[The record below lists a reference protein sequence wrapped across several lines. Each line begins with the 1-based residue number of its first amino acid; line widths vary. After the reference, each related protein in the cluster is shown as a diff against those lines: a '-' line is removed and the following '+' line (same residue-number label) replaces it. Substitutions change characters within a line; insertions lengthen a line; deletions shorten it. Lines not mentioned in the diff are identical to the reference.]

1 MTDQPTSPAI
11 QPPETDIQYRILFE
25 NSPVSIW
32 EEDFSAVKTLFDK
45 LRHEGITDIEAYFEK
60 QPESVLQCADLV
72 KIIDVNRATLK
83 LHGANSKEELL
94 AGLANTFTPE
104 SFDTFRE
111 ELACLWHGETE
122 LQRDA
127 VVKTLAGEPRNVTIY
142 FTVCPGYEE
151 TLGRAFVSLIDITER
166 KQSEQALFDSELRM
180 TRFIANLPAFFFTF
194 RKSADGRLC
203 FPYASPGIKT
213 LYGLE
218 PKDVREDMAPLHM
231 LAHPE
236 DRPHIEACLE
246 EAFST
251 LEPFHMEYRVCRP
264 GMPERW
270 LECRSITVPDSDGN
284 PLWHGIMLDI
294 TDRKEAAEA
303 LVISE
308 RKYRTLAGV
317 IPDNIIRYDR
327 EGRVTYLNPTLEKTL
342 GIHASDRIGKRVREF
357 HTDGSYEAYAQ
368 AIDTVLATGEELEF
382 EFILPKSD
390 PPRIHA
396 MHMVAEHN
404 EQGEI
409 DGALAISHD
418 ITERKQKEK
427 ELLASE
433 QQFRSLVENSP
444 DNIVRYDRECRL
456 IYYNP
461 TMAQNMPF
469 DAELALGKTPEELGF
484 GGHGVSAE
492 YEKHIRQ
499 VLQNG
504 ESSDMELTVPNAQ
517 GEPRNNLVRFT
528 AEYDT
533 QDEVSGVLA
542 IGRDITELKQAE
554 QERQLH
560 TDFLA
565 KLDRINRAIQ
575 GAEDIETMMGNVLDE
590 TLSIFDCDRAV
601 LVHPCDPDAATWAS
615 PMERTSPDYPGL
627 GTKGLD
633 IPMDQE
639 VAAMFELMLKTRGV
653 VKFGPGTDRP
663 LPKDDDE
670 IYNIKSFMAVALFPK
685 TGKPWQLGLHQCSY
699 GRLWTEAE
707 EQLLMEI
714 ARRLTDG
721 LTGMLIQRDLIESE
735 AKYRRIVDTANEGIL
750 ILNKHAEVVF
760 LNVHL
765 AKMLGYTLEDLQN
778 HHVTDFMLQEDLAD
792 HQQKLTRRHQNLAE
806 TYERRLIRKD
816 GSILWTLISA
826 APIFDGNQYRGALS
840 MVTDITALKE
850 AEHKLKRAL
859 EVTEGIINA
868 IPDNLFEVDDKGV
881 YLNVWTRNPEQLAA
895 PKEELLGKRA
905 DEMLPPE
912 AAAKAMAAIR
922 EADEKGIS
930 LDNIIR
936 LDLPDGSHW
945 FEHSLSKVPSDDP
958 AAPPHFVVLSR
969 DVTERMRVEEALRAS
984 EQRFHAIFNQSFQ
997 FIGLMSTDGTLL
1009 EANHAATEFTGIDRS
1024 EVLGKP
1030 FWEGP
1035 WWSHS
1040 TELQQQL
1047 RDAVRDA
1054 AGGQFVR
1061 MEVTHPD
1068 ANGNVHYVDFS
1079 LTPVTDTDGKVIQL
1093 IPEGRDITERKLTEE
1108 ALRHEQMLLNRI
1120 MLTSP
1125 VGIAMVNRKGQI
1137 TFANPQ
1143 AEKILGLNKEE
1154 ITQRSYNAPEWNAT
1168 TIDGEPM
1175 PDEAQ
1180 PFSRVM
1186 AARKPVFDVQHAIT
1200 WPDGRHVLLSIN
1212 GSPIFDA
1219 QNEIEAVV
1227 FAIEDITERKKVEA
1241 ALQRS
1246 EQSLAE
1252 SQRIAHLGG
1261 WHMDLTTNEV
1271 YWSEELYKMYGFDPS
1286 LPPPLFTE
1294 SKKLFTP
1301 ESWERLSN
1309 AVELA
1314 TTTGEPY
1321 ELELE
1326 LVREDGLN
1334 RWMLARGEM
1343 VRDESGKGVMVRGVV
1358 MDISERKQAEE
1369 KLRKSEHG
1377 LAEAQRIAHLGNWE
1391 LDLINDSLIWSDEIY
1406 KIFEIDKEQFGASY
1420 EAFLDMI
1427 HPDERDSVNK
1437 AYTESLK
1444 TKKPYDIVHRLLMKD
1459 GRIKYVHERCE
1470 TYFDQMS
1477 KPLRSVGTVQDI
1489 TEQKLKEDELIRY
1502 RHHLEEE
1509 VHQRTTEL
1517 RLARDAAEAASKAKS
1532 LFLANMSHELRTPL
1546 NAILGFSQVMQQD
1559 ENLSTNQH
1567 ETLDI
1572 INHSGTHLL
1581 KLINDVLEIAK
1592 IEAGKLQLVITA
1604 FDLQGLVREVSDM
1617 MRLRAQQKGLQL
1629 ELDQSSEFPR
1639 YIKGDEARLRQIL
1652 VNLVSNA
1659 VKFTEKG
1666 GVTIR
1671 LRTKENKQQHLLIEV
1686 SDTGPGISKEDG
1698 QRLFK
1703 PFVQLPEGTSHGGT
1717 GLGLSIVRQ
1726 FVQLM
1731 DGTVTME
1738 STPGKG
1744 SIFCVELPL
1753 EVTDY
1758 TEIIQ
1763 LSEKYQG
1770 DVTGL
1775 APGQPSYRILI
1786 AEDQYDNQLLLKKLM
1801 NHIGFEVKIAKNG
1814 EECVQLFK
1822 EWHPDL
1828 IWMDRR
1834 MPVMDGVEATRR
1846 IRRLRGGKKVKIV
1859 AVTASVFKEQQPEL
1873 LDAGMDDYIRK
1884 PFQFSE
1890 IYNSLAQQLGIKF
1903 TYRKAIAE
1911 TRLAAPALL
1920 TPQHLAT
1927 ISGSLRDE
1935 LHKALESLDRDRI
1948 VAVIKQISVIDSTLG
1963 RALSQRADEFDYPSI
1978 LEALEKVAGE

>member
-1 MTDQPTSPAI
+1 MPQPDDFDRKMR
-11 QPPETDIQYRILFE
+11 ELEENNRILQIE
-25 NSPVSIW
+25 NDELAERAEDTLLLGLIAEQIGTADEVGPVLERCLERI
-32 EEDFSAVKTLFDK
+32 
-45 LRHEGITDIEAYFEK
+45 
-60 QPESVLQCADLV
+60 SVLKDIPFCACCSLTGNEAVVIKSYLSFSDEELGNHVIVLPTDLLRDISDNEFPSGSGV
-72 KIIDVNRATLK
+72 WQGAGLSIKLASGFFKPASVCCIPFASRYAAANLFLFADDRAENRFPRLSDMLHRVVEMTAARVDNIVLFQELRSLNRALDNTV
-83 LHGANSKEELL
+83 KERTRELWEREHEFRSL
-94 AGLANTFTPE
+94 AENLPDNIVRYDLEGRSVYVNPVLE
-104 SFDTFRE
+104 R
-111 ELACLWHGETE
+111 
-122 LQRDA
+122 
-127 VVKTLAGEPRNVTIY
+127 
-142 FTVCPGYEE
+142 
-151 TLGRAFVSLIDITER
+151 TLGTDATRMLGSRVHEFYPDGSYEVYEQALDAALSSGENVEIEFTLPFPGEEPVVHQIRFIVERDEHGKMTGVLAIGRDITER
-166 KQSEQALFDSELRM
+166 KRA
-180 TRFIANLPAFFFTF
+180 
-194 RKSADGRLC
+194 
-203 FPYASPGIKT
+203 
-213 LYGLE
+213 
-218 PKDVREDMAPLHM
+218 
-231 LAHPE
+231 
-236 DRPHIEACLE
+236 
-246 EAFST
+246 
-251 LEPFHMEYRVCRP
+251 
-264 GMPERW
+264 
-270 LECRSITVPDSDGN
+270 
-284 PLWHGIMLDI
+284 
-294 TDRKEAAEA
+294 EAA
-303 LVISE
+303 
-308 RKYRTLAGV
+308 LA
-317 IPDNIIRYDR
+317 
-327 EGRVTYLNPTLEKTL
+327 
-342 GIHASDRIGKRVREF
+342 
-357 HTDGSYEAYAQ
+357 
-368 AIDTVLATGEELEF
+368 
-382 EFILPKSD
+382 
-390 PPRIHA
+390 
-396 MHMVAEHN
+396 
-404 EQGEI
+404 
-409 DGALAISHD
+409 
-418 ITERKQKEK
+418 
-427 ELLASE
+427 ASE

-469 DAELALGKTPEELGF
+469 NAELALGKTPVELGF
-484 GGHGVSAE
+484 GDPEISAE

-499 VLQNG
+499 VLRNG

-517 GEPRNNLVRFT
+517 GELRNNLVRFT

-533 QDEVSGVLA
+533 EGEVSGVLA

-575 GAEDIETMMGNVLDE
+575 SANDLETMMRNVLDE
-590 TLSIFDCDRAV
+590 VLNIFECDRV
-601 LVHPCDPDAATWAS
+601 YLLYPCDPSAES
-615 PMERTSPDYPGL
+615 ISIPMERTRPEFPGVSNSS
-627 GTKGLD
+627 TN
-633 IPMDQE
+633 IPIDAEISNTQE
-639 VAAMFELMLKTRGV
+639 LLLKSSGALQ
-653 VKFGPGTDRP
+653 FGPGTTHPVPASTSER
-663 LPKDDDE
+663 
-670 IYNIKSFMAVALFPK
+670 YGFKSFMAIALPPK
-685 TGKPWQLGLHQCSY
+685 IGKAWEFGIQQCSDT
-699 GRLWTEAE
+699 RVWTHDE
-707 EQLLMEI
+707 EVQFQEI

-721 LTGMLIQRDLIESE
+721 LTSMLIQRDLIESE

-750 ILNKHAEVVF
+750 ILGEHGEVVF
-760 LNVHL
+760 LNAHL
-765 AKMLGYTLEDLQN
+765 AKMLGYSLEELQD
-778 HHVTDFMLQEDLAD
+778 HPVTDFMLREDLAD
-792 HQQKLTRRHQNLAE
+792 HQQKLKRRHQNLAE

-816 GSILWTLISA
+816 GSILWALISD
-826 APIFDGNQYRGALS
+826 APILDGNQYRGALS

-881 YLNVWTRNPEQLAA
+881 YLNVWTRNPEQPAA
-895 PKEELLGKRA
+895 RKEELLGKRA

-912 AAAKAMAAIR
+912 AAAKVMASIR

-930 LDNIIR
+930 LENIIR

-958 AAPPHFVVLSR
+958 AATPHFLVLSR

-1040 TELQQQL
+1040 TELQQQV
-1047 RDAVRDA
+1047 RDAVREA

-1108 ALRHEQMLLNRI
+1108 ALRHEQTLLNRI
-1120 MLTSP
+1120 MVTSP
-1125 VGIAMVNRKGQI
+1125 VGIAMVNREGQI

-1143 AEKILGLNKEE
+1143 AEKILGLNKEA
-1154 ITQRSYNAPEWNAT
+1154 ITQRSYNAPDWHAT

-1186 AARKPVFDVQHAIT
+1186 AAREPVFDVQHVIT
-1200 WPDGRHVLLSIN
+1200 WPDGRRVLLSIN
-1212 GSPIFDA
+1212 GAPIFDA

-1227 FAIEDITERKKVEA
+1227 FAIEDITERKQVEKELLDA
-1241 ALQRS
+1241 RLLFEGVV
-1246 EQSLAE
+1246 EQSPVPMALAKPTGE
-1252 SQRIAHLGG
+1252 LIFNKACADFLHTWDEPTLVPGVKLQDMKQPWKDYDAEGNPLSTT
-1261 WHMDLTTNEV
+1261 DLPLAKALRGEVTTN
-1271 YWSEELYKMYGFDPS
+1271 
-1286 LPPPLFTE
+1286 
-1294 SKKLFTP
+1294 
-1301 ESWERLSN
+1301 
-1309 AVELA
+1309 
-1314 TTTGEPY
+1314 
-1321 ELELE
+1321 LELQV
-1326 LVREDGLN
+1326 VRKDGS
-1334 RWMLARGEM
+1334 RKWEM
-1343 VRDESGKGVMVRGVV
+1343 VTGTPIYDSEGNLIAGFVTFP
-1358 MDISERKQAEE
+1358 DITERKQAEE
-1369 KLRKSEHG
+1369 KLRNSEHG

-1391 LDLINDSLIWSDEIY
+1391 LDLINDSLTWSDEIY
-1406 KIFEIDKEQFGASY
+1406 NIFELDKEQFGASY
-1420 EAFLDMI
+1420 QAFLDMI
-1427 HPDERDSVNK
+1427 HPDDRDSVNK

-1444 TKKPYDIVHRLLMKD
+1444 TKKPYDIVHRLLMND
-1459 GRIKYVHERCE
+1459 GRIKYVHERYE
-1470 TYFDQMS
+1470 TYFDQMD
-1477 KPLRSVGTVQDI
+1477 KPLCSVGTVQDI
-1489 TEQKLKEDELIRY
+1489 TEQKLKEDELTRY
-1502 RHHLEEE
+1502 RDHLEEE
-1509 VHQRTTEL
+1509 VHQRTSEL

-1567 ETLDI
+1567 EALDI
-1572 INHSGTHLL
+1572 INHSGEHLL

-1592 IEAGKLQLVITA
+1592 IEAGKLQLEIKA
-1604 FDLQGLVREVSDM
+1604 FDLQGLVREVTDM
-1617 MRLRAQQKGLQL
+1617 MRLRAQQKGMEL
-1629 ELDQSSEFPR
+1629 ELDQASEFPR

-1671 LRTKENKQQHLLIEV
+1671 LRTKDNMQQHLLIEV

-1698 QRLFK
+1698 QRLFT

-1731 DGTVTME
+1731 KGAISME

-1744 SIFCVELPL
+1744 SLFCVEIPL
-1753 EVTDY
+1753 ETANE
-1758 TEIIQ
+1758 TEITQ
-1763 LSEKYQG
+1763 LGVKYQG

-1786 AEDQYDNQLLLKKLM
+1786 AEDQYNNQLLLKKLM
-1801 NHIGFEVKIAKNG
+1801 NDIGMEVKIANNG
-1814 EECVQLFK
+1814 EECVKIFK

-1846 IRRLRGGKKVKIV
+1846 IRRLRSGKKVKIV

-1884 PFQFSE
+1884 PFQFNE
-1890 IYNSLAQQLGIKF
+1890 IYDSLTQQLGIKF
-1903 TYRKAIAE
+1903 TYRGAIAK
-1911 TRLAAPALL
+1911 TRGTAPTLL
-1920 TPQHLAT
+1920 TPQQLAT
-1927 ISGSLRDE
+1927 ISGKLRDE
-1935 LHKALESLDRDRI
+1935 LRNAVESLDRERI
-1948 VAVIKQISVIDSTLG
+1948 IAAIKQISAVDSTLG
-1963 RALSQRADEFDYPSI
+1963 CALSQRVDEFDYPSI
-1978 LEALEKVAGE
+1978 LAALKKVAVE

>member
-11 QPPETDIQYRILFE
+11 QPPESEIHYRILFE

-32 EEDFSAVKTLFDK
+32 EEDFSAVKTLFDQ
-45 LRHEGITDIEAYFEK
+45 LRHESVTDIEAYFEK
-60 QPESVLQCADLV
+60 HPESVQQCADLV

-83 LHGANSKEELL
+83 LHGAISKEELL
-94 AGLANTFTPE
+94 AGLANTFTPD
-104 SFDTFRE
+104 SFNTFRE

-127 VVKTLAGEPRNVTIY
+127 VVKTLAGEPRNVSIY

-151 TLGRAFVSLIDITER
+151 TLGRVFVSLIDITER

-264 GMPERW
+264 GMAERW
-270 LECRSITVPDSDGN
+270 LECRSIAVSDSEGK

-294 TDRKEAAEA
+294 TERKKAAEA
-303 LVISE
+303 LIISE
-308 RKYRTLAGV
+308 RQYRTLAGV

-368 AIDTVLATGEELEF
+368 AIDTVLATGEKLEF

-409 DGALAISHD
+409 AGVLAISHD

-484 GGHGVSAE
+484 GGPGVSAE

-601 LVHPCDPDAATWAS
+601 LVHPCDPDAATWTS

-627 GTKGLD
+627 GTMGLD
-633 IPMDQE
+633 MPMDQE

-663 LPKDDDE
+663 LPKDGDE

-714 ARRLTDG
+714 GRRLTDG

-750 ILNKHAEVVF
+750 ILDEHAEVVF
-760 LNVHL
+760 LNAHL
-765 AKMLGYTLEDLQN
+765 AKMLGYTLEELQN
-778 HHVTDFMLQEDLAD
+778 HRVTDFMLQEDLAD

-806 TYERRLIRKD
+806 TYERRLIHKD
-816 GSILWTLISA
+816 GSILWALISA

-840 MVTDITALKE
+840 MVTDIT
-850 AEHKLKRAL
+850 
-859 EVTEGIINA
+859 
-868 IPDNLFEVDDKGV
+868 
-881 YLNVWTRNPEQLAA
+881 
-895 PKEELLGKRA
+895 
-905 DEMLPPE
+905 
-912 AAAKAMAAIR
+912 
-922 EADEKGIS
+922 
-930 LDNIIR
+930 
-936 LDLPDGSHW
+936 
-945 FEHSLSKVPSDDP
+945 
-958 AAPPHFVVLSR
+958 
-969 DVTERMRVEEALRAS
+969 
-984 EQRFHAIFNQSFQ
+984 
-997 FIGLMSTDGTLL
+997 
-1009 EANHAATEFTGIDRS
+1009 
-1024 EVLGKP
+1024 
-1030 FWEGP
+1030 
-1035 WWSHS
+1035 
-1040 TELQQQL
+1040 
-1047 RDAVRDA
+1047 
-1054 AGGQFVR
+1054 
-1061 MEVTHPD
+1061 
-1068 ANGNVHYVDFS
+1068 
-1079 LTPVTDTDGKVIQL
+1079 
-1093 IPEGRDITERKLTEE
+1093 ERKLAAD
-1108 ALRHEQMLLNRI
+1108 ALRHEQTLLNRI
-1120 MLTSP
+1120 MVTSP

-1143 AEKILGLNKEE
+1143 AERILGLNKEA
-1154 ITQRSYNAPEWNAT
+1154 ITQRTYNAPEWNAT

-1200 WPDGRHVLLSIN
+1200 WPDGHHVLLSIN
-1212 GSPIFDA
+1212 GAPIFDA

-1227 FAIEDITERKKVEA
+1227 FAIEDITERKKVED

-1246 EQSLAE
+1246 EQNLAE

-1261 WHMDLTTNEV
+1261 WHMDLRTNEV

-1294 SKKLFTP
+1294 SKKLFTS

-1309 AVELA
+1309 AVERA

-1420 EAFLDMI
+1420 EAFLDLI

-1477 KPLRSVGTVQDI
+1477 TPLRSVGTVQDI

-1617 MRLRAQQKGLQL
+1617 MRLRAEQKGLQL

-1671 LRTKENKQQHLLIEV
+1671 LRCKENKQQHLLIEV

-1731 DGTVTME
+1731 DGTITME

-1834 MPVMDGVEATRR
+1834 MPVMDGVEATRH

-1884 PFQFSE
+1884 PFQFRE
-1890 IYNSLAQQLGIKF
+1890 IYDSLAQQLGIKF

-1911 TRLAAPALL
+1911 TRGAAPTLL

-1927 ISGSLRDE
+1927 ISVTLRDE
-1935 LHKALESLDRDRI
+1935 LHQALESLDRDRI

-1963 RALSQRADEFDYPSI
+1963 RALSQRVDEFDYPSI
-1978 LEALEKVAGE
+1978 LEALEKVVGELPPPTHH